1 MTPLRGTVNYPHLA
15 QIFRIER
22 QREICKSG
30 TKSIEITYGIT
41 SVPECRGA
49 PEKLLAWNRGHWS
62 VENRRLSFQKVCEGD
77 LIARKPAL

>member
-49 PEKLLAWNRGHWS
+49 PKNYSRGT
-62 VENRRLSFQKVCEGD
+62 EGIGRLKTETTVLGMSTSGRTPV
-77 LIARKPAL
+77 